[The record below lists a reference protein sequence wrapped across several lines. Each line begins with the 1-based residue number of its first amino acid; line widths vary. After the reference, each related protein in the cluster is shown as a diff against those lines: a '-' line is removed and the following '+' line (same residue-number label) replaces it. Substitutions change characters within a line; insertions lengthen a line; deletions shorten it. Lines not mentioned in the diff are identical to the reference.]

1 MGQGPG
7 HSSKPA
13 AHCQPLP
20 VKQPKEMHLGVCTC
34 FCGSRTRGGADKAGH
49 PFPVSRNHS
58 LCFKRDKP
66 AFPRNILRFFALFA
80 GSRPF
85 LHSCPHGLLGGTALR
100 HLALTLL
107 PENSREDSDD
117 LRNGQPGCRP
127 QAPSS
132 HLCAFHKEGGS
143 PPGLCPKGDFTPP
156 ASPNASLSRC
166 LHQELSGDSHQSPRA
181 WPP

>member
-1 MGQGPG
+1 
-7 HSSKPA
+7 
-13 AHCQPLP
+13 
-20 VKQPKEMHLGVCTC
+20 MHLGVCMC

-143 PPGLCPKGDFTPP
+143 PPGLCPKGLHSSCLPKCLSLTLPP
-156 ASPNASLSRC
+156 SGAFWRLPSESQGLASLREGYTSIVHKPSR
-166 LHQELSGDSHQSPRA
+166 
-181 WPP
+181 PPQKAPLLGVK